1 LKSSILVCQL
11 DSGALHSVA
20 SPTFAEAADALARV
34 RKDRTVEVGKKSVG
48 VEYAVIITQ
57 NALSAQVVKSV
68 NVGAEARREQAVK
81 AAAKAEAS
89 AKAKAEES
97 KK

>member
-1 LKSSILVCQL
+1 LKSAILVCQL

-20 SPTFAEAADALARV
+20 SPTYAEALEALSKV
-34 RKDRTVEVGKKSVG
+34 RKDRTVEIGKKAVG

-57 NALSAQVVKSV
+57 NAQSAQVVKSV

-81 AAAKAEAS
+81 AAAKEAQ